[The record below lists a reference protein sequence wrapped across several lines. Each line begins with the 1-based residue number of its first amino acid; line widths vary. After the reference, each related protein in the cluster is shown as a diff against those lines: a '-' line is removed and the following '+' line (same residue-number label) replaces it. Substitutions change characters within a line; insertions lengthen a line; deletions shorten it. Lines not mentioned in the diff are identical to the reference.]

1 MTRHRGSALK
11 VTHAEGEAAHGRLQP
26 LCCRSGRFLVLL
38 SPWST
43 CALVQGGQ
51 ARPTP
56 FSSLPTALSYLSTD
70 SQLPRQLP
78 GR

>member
-1 MTRHRGSALK
+1 MGVCSRCAAALG
-11 VTHAEGEAAHGRLQP
+11 VSWPCG
-26 LCCRSGRFLVLL
+26 LL

-78 GR
+78 GG